1 MIIKNIVF
9 SQVLGH
15 SWDSLSVSTIK
26 AGDTCVFRLGDYE
39 WGFKFPSLKV
49 SAETNGERKS
59 GKMMMEIRYCF
70 DVPRVFQRGS
80 KYP

>member
-59 GKMMMEIRYCF
+59 GKYKDDDGNSILF
-70 DVPRVFQRGS
+70 
-80 KYP
+80 